1 MKNILKTVGLI
12 LASIM
17 LISCGSTSGVRVT
30 RESVTVMDH
39 SGVGDVTTGEN
50 RVVRASNDFA
60 NVEIEYSSASKNQSE
75 TVKKALETAVWSKKE
90 ANKRLDDGTSD
101 IDTLDAMEYTITR
114 NMKYFIAD

>member
-75 TVKKALETAVWSKKE
+75 TVKKVTNGILVLEGLKLGGEAVKEGGSAARALI
-90 ANKRLDDGTSD
+90 N
-101 IDTLDAMEYTITR
+101 R
-114 NMKYFIAD
+114 N